1 MRKTVIG
8 LTLSAMLFALCAS
21 AEAQQPKNIPRI
33 GFLAV
38 VPLATMS
45 ARVEAFRQGLRDLGY
60 VEGKNIAIEWRSAD
74 GNPDRTATLA
84 AELVQSKVDI
94 IVTAGSSAT
103 RHAKAATVT
112 TPIVMAQDGDP
123 VANRFIASLARPGGN
138 ITGLSTLTPEISGKR
153 LELLKE
159 IVPKLVRVAV
169 FGTSITAEDAKSL
182 EEVKLVAAALKVQ
195 VQQVDVVT
203 GKDIDPGFRAAIKAR
218 ADAALWA
225 ASGSVVRPNRA
236 QVIELALKHRLPTMY
251 TATDDWVEEGG
262 LAAYGVS
269 FTDLFRRAATFVDK
283 ILKGRTPADL
293 PVEQPTKFEFHINL
307 KTAKQIGLTI
317 PPNVLV
323 RADKVIK

>member
-1 MRKTVIG
+1 
-8 LTLSAMLFALCAS
+8 MLFALCSS
-21 AEAQQPKNIPRI
+21 AEAQQPTKIPRI
-33 GFLAV
+33 GYLAV
-38 VPLATMS
+38 VPLATML

-60 VEGKNIAIEWRSAD
+60 VEGKNIAIEWRSTD
-74 GNPDRTATLA
+74 GNPDRTAALA
-84 AELVQSKVDI
+84 AELVQLKVDI

-123 VANRFIASLARPGGN
+123 VANGFIASLARPGGN

-182 EEVKLVAAALKVQ
+182 EEVKLVAAALKVR

-218 ADAALWA
+218 ADAAL
-225 ASGSVVRPNRA
+225 SLSLCSLR
-236 QVIELALKHRLPTMY
+236 LAFM
-251 TATDDWVEEGG
+251 
-262 LAAYGVS
+262 
-269 FTDLFRRAATFVDK
+269 RR
-283 ILKGRTPADL
+283 RS
-293 PVEQPTKFEFHINL
+293 
-307 KTAKQIGLTI
+307 
-317 PPNVLV
+317 
-323 RADKVIK
+323 R